1 MKRTLLGLALSL
13 FIPATALANP
23 FAKQD
28 PAPNQCV
35 VPAKVVSVA
44 AVLPWDGPLA
54 STPTTCNFDSDCK
67 VKGVVC
73 RNNRCSNAPDG
84 ECRLDSEC
92 GGEGK
97 RCSSGK
103 CK

>member
-1 MKRTLLGLALSL
+1 MKQTLLGLAISL
-13 FIPATALANP
+13 FVPATALANP
-23 FAKQD
+23 FAK
-28 PAPNQCV
+28 AEVPNQCV
-35 VPAKVVSVA
+35 VAAKVASVA
-44 AVLPWDGPLA
+44 AVLPWEAALA
-54 STPTTCNFDSDCK
+54 STPSTCNFDSDCK